1 MNTLKTWFLMALLT
15 VLMVLMGSLIGGRGG
30 AMLFFLIAIGMN
42 FFSYWFSASIA
53 IRMTRSRELSEGEAP
68 QLFHMVRR
76 LTNNAGLPM
85 PKLYLTPS
93 PQPNAFATGRN
104 PANSAVAV
112 TEGILQILTPEELE
126 GVIAHELAHIKNRDV
141 LISSLA
147 AIFAGA
153 ITWISD
159 ILQWGMIFGGAR
171 DDEDNPL
178 GIVGTVVMMIVGPI
192 AALLIQMAISRS
204 REYKADAIG
213 ARICGNPHGLASALV
228 KLEQAAHRIPPINM
242 KPTTSHLMI
251 VFPFKGAGLASLFST
266 HPPIQQRVQ
275 RLREMRL

>member
-30 AMLFFLIAIGMN
+30 AMMFFLIAIGMN

-76 LTNNAGLPM
+76 LTHNAGLPM

-178 GIVGTVVMMIVGPI
+178 GIVGTIVMMIVGPI

-213 ARICGNPHGLASALV
+213 ARICGNPHGLANALV
-228 KLEQAAHRIPPINM
+228 KLEQAAHHIPPINM

>member
-30 AMLFFLIAIGMN
+30 ASLFLLIAIGMN

-53 IRMTRSRELSEGEAP
+53 IRMTRSRELSEQEAP

-76 LTNNAGLPM
+76 LTQNARLPM
-85 PKLYLTPS
+85 PKLYITPS

-126 GVIAHELAHIKNRDV
+126 GVLAHELAHIKNRDV
-141 LISSLA
+141 LISTIA

-178 GIVGTVVMMIVGPI
+178 GIVGTIVMMIVGPI
-192 AALLIQMAISRS
+192 AALLIQMSISRS

-213 ARICGNPHGLASALV
+213 AKISGNPHGLANALV
-228 KLEQAAHRIPPINM
+228 KLEQAAHHIPPLNM
-242 KPTTSHLMI
+242 RPTTSHLMI

-266 HPPIQQRVQ
+266 HPPIQERVK
-275 RLREMRL
+275 RLREMQV

>member
-30 AMLFFLIAIGMN
+30 ALLFFVIAMGMN
-42 FFSYWFSASIA
+42 LISYWFSASIA
-53 IRMTRSRELSEGEAP
+53 IRMTRSQELSEHEAP
-68 QLFHMVRR
+68 QLFHLMRR
-76 LTNNAGLPM
+76 LTQNAGLPM

-112 TEGILQILTPEELE
+112 TEGILQLLTPEELE
-126 GVIAHELAHIKNRDV
+126 GVLAHELAHIKNRDV
-141 LISSLA
+141 LISTIA

-192 AALLIQMAISRS
+192 AALLIQMSISRS
-204 REYKADAIG
+204 REYKADATG
-213 ARICGNPHGLASALV
+213 ARICGSPHGLANALV
-228 KLEQAAHRIPPINM
+228 KLEQAAHHVPPIGM
-242 KPTTSHLMI
+242 KPSTSHLMI

-266 HPPIQQRVQ
+266 HPPIQERVR
-275 RLREMRL
+275 RLREMRV

>member
-53 IRMTRSRELSEGEAP
+53 IRMTRSRELSEQEAP

-76 LTNNAGLPM
+76 LTQNAGLPM
-85 PKLYLTPS
+85 PKLYITPS

-178 GIVGTVVMMIVGPI
+178 GIVGTIVMMIVGPI

-204 REYKADAIG
+204 REYKADAVG
-213 ARICGNPHGLASALV
+213 AQICGNPHALANALV
-228 KLEQAAHRIPPINM
+228 KLEQAAHHVPPINM
-242 KPTTSHLMI
+242 RPTTSHLMI

-266 HPPIQQRVQ
+266 HPPIQERVK
-275 RLREMRL
+275 RLREMRF

>member
-1 MNTLKTWFLMALLT
+1 MNTLKTWFLMAMLT

-30 AMLFFLIAIGMN
+30 ATLFLLIAIGIN
-42 FFSYWFSASIA
+42 FVSYWFSASIA
-53 IRMTRSRELSEGEAP
+53 IRMTRSRELSEQEAP

-76 LTNNAGLPM
+76 LTHNAGLPM
-85 PKLYLTPS
+85 PKLYLQPS

-126 GVIAHELAHIKNRDV
+126 GVLAHELAHIKNRDV
-141 LISSLA
+141 LISTLA

-159 ILQWGMIFGGAR
+159 ILQWTMIFGGAR

-204 REYKADAIG
+204 REYKADALG
-213 ARICGNPHGLASALV
+213 AKICGSPHGLANALV
-228 KLEQAAHRIPPINM
+228 KLEQAAHHVPPIGM
-242 KPTTSHLMI
+242 KPSTSHLMI

-266 HPPIQQRVQ
+266 HPPIQKRVAL
-275 RLREMRL
+275 LREMRL

>member
-30 AMLFFLIAIGMN
+30 ATLFLLMAIGIN

-53 IRMTRSRELSEGEAP
+53 IRMTRSRELSEQEAP
-68 QLFHMVRR
+68 QLFHIMYR
-76 LTNNAGLPM
+76 LTQNAGLPM
-85 PKLYLTPS
+85 PKLYLQPS

-112 TEGILQILTPEELE
+112 TEGILQILSPEELE
-126 GVIAHELAHIKNRDV
+126 GVLAHELAHIKNRDV
-141 LISSLA
+141 LISTLA

-153 ITWISD
+153 ITWISNA
-159 ILQWGMIFGGAR
+159 LQWTMLLGGSR

-178 GIVGTVVMMIVGPI
+178 GIVGTLVMMIVGPI

-204 REYKADAIG
+204 REYKADALG
-213 ARICGNPHGLASALV
+213 AQICGNPHALANALV
-228 KLEQAAHRIPPINM
+228 KLEQAAHHIPPIGM
-242 KPTTSHLMI
+242 QPSTSHLMI
-251 VFPFKGAGLASLFST
+251 VFPFKGSGLTSLFST
-266 HPPIQQRVQ
+266 HPPIQERVS
-275 RLREMRL
+275 RLRGMRF